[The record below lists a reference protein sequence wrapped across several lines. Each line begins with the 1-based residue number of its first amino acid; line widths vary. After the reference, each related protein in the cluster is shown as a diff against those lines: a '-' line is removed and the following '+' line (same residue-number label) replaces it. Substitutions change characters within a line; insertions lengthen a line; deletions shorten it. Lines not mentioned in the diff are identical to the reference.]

1 MWRGRAHRYPASSFS
16 IEYETG
22 AFGTGSVREF
32 LPRWNTSTIYEPQS
46 GDAPVGELQITV
58 RQADDFNLKASVSS
72 ETGGPLHFTSL
83 YYPAWR
89 VTLEDGTALATYPD
103 TNLGLLTVD
112 VPPGSHELYVEWAG
126 TNWQRW
132 ATALSLLT
140 LALLVIITWYGSR
153 PRWLALLPLALLAL
167 GVVIVFAP
175 PRLTEITS
183 PSPPVATSSLEL
195 LGYRAQ
201 QDNEN
206 ALTIY
211 PYWYTRQTPSADLL
225 VSWQLRDE
233 AGAIVTEATA
243 RLYFSSQLASNWPAT
258 TLVDD
263 AYRLGLPPDLAAGTY
278 ELFVQVAEGGH
289 TTDWA
294 SLVR

>member
-1 MWRGRAHRYPASSFS
+1 MRVPREGYRVAGAVALVALIIVANRPQVDWMPVARPGTPVTLPAVSPIRIRDGEHSARARGSSC
-16 IEYETG
+16 
-22 AFGTGSVREF
+22 
-32 LPRWNTSTIYEPQS
+32 PRWNTSTIYEPQS

-140 LALLVIITWYGSR
+140 LALLVIITWYGS
-153 PRWLALLPLALLAL
+153 PAALAGLLPLALLAL

-175 PRLTEITS
+175 
-183 PSPPVATSSLEL
+183 
-195 LGYRAQ
+195 
-201 QDNEN
+201 
-206 ALTIY
+206 
-211 PYWYTRQTPSADLL
+211 
-225 VSWQLRDE
+225 
-233 AGAIVTEATA
+233 
-243 RLYFSSQLASNWPAT
+243 AS
-258 TLVDD
+258 D
-263 AYRLGLPPDLAAGTY
+263 
-278 ELFVQVAEGGH
+278 
-289 TTDWA
+289 
-294 SLVR
+294 